1 MTLTRLL
8 DGNLLV
14 ALVVPEHAHHA
25 AAHRWFG
32 GPTPD
37 QPRQFATC
45 PTVQGTLL
53 RLLVRQGTGVGLAL
67 RALRGVTSHPWH
79 EQWLDDLTY
88 DQVEMAQVIGHRQVT
103 DAYLAQLARQRG
115 ARVATLDRGLAVAAP
130 DVAELVPTGGSRVT

>member
-1 MTLTRLL
+1 LTLTRLL

-53 RLLVRQGTGVGLAL
+53 RLLVRQG
-67 RALRGVTSHPWH
+67 S
-79 EQWLDDLTY
+79 
-88 DQVEMAQVIGHRQVT
+88 
-103 DAYLAQLARQRG
+103 
-115 ARVATLDRGLAVAAP
+115 
-130 DVAELVPTGGSRVT
+130 SRVSGAPGWRLWTADWQSPPRT